1 MLLIECPWCGQCEQ
15 SEFHYGGEAHLTRA
29 TPESDNTELTGF
41 LFLRSNVRGDT
52 AERWFHAAGCRR
64 WFNARRNTVDDRF
77 ICTYKPGQNAPQETT
92 DA

>member
-15 SEFHYGGEAHLTRA
+15 SEFQYGGEAHLNRA
-29 TPESDNTELTGF
+29 TADSNDAELSAF
-41 LFLRSNVRGDT
+41 LFLRSNIRGDT

-77 ICTYKPGQNAPQETT
+77 ICTYKPGLSAPQETT